1 MRIATAS
8 AVVITILA
16 GNSLAE
22 EQRVNINSA
31 GFDPDVIRAAPGD
44 SVTWRWVQF
53 GGGVSFSS
61 GEPCT
66 ADGLFQF
73 NLTGGPF
80 GNPTGTWEVP
90 IDFAYGEVPY
100 FNNATCEDGGT
111 ALVLVV
117 ERHEVPGEFATIQA
131 ALDACVDY
139 DIVSI
144 APGTY
149 YETDLRPTTASN
161 VQILGALDEDGL
173 PAVFIGPEPGTVS
186 APSIMTIDG
195 VEGLE
200 IEGIHFTGA
209 RGTDGGALAV
219 ASSSVVVRDCRFTDN
234 TASLGGCVSAFD
246 SDLAIQDCHFEGN
259 SADEAG
265 CVHLDASEAS
275 LISCWLAGNDANA
288 GGALSSLNSTL
299 LVDDCWVRSNI
310 ASSSSGVFLLETS
323 TTTIANSL
331 FCANT
336 PNEIVGDWVDEG
348 VAFYDDCPV
357 YDYTVHHVSGGNG
370 QFTPRIVRV
379 QPGDTI
385 TWFVDVTSGEP
396 CTPDGLFEF
405 TNISGP
411 PFGNIA
417 AWEVPLGVA
426 YDDIPY
432 FNPDGCKDGMTGI
445 IRVANTLEVPGE
457 YATIQGAIDA
467 ASPRDIISIAPGTY
481 AESGLVVST
490 DDLLFQVAPDDQ
502 GDSSVVIGPEAGTT
516 SSPSIVTI
524 DGADGVEF
532 IGIHF
537 TGARAVSG
545 GAIAINDGSA
555 VITDCLFTDNES
567 LVGGAL
573 SCISGA
579 ATITDCTFRENAS
592 ELGGGAFF
600 EDSTATFDDC
610 EFELNAALSS
620 GGKDQGLGG
629 AIAANGGTLT
639 ISESILRDNQ
649 ADSGGGL
656 HLTGGMTSI
665 GETRV
670 CGNTPDQIVGTWTDV
685 GGALVRDSCSIHYVP
700 EDFPTIE
707 DAFDIAEDGDTIYIA
722 AGFYQVDTQYGL
734 LLEEKS
740 ASLIGETNPDGSPAV
755 EIDAAIGVYAGTTTP
770 FVFEN
775 LNVRT
780 LVFYDCT
787 GVVTNCNIE
796 FGYESQIG
804 LFLSHFVGTIKDCR
818 VANCNSNF
826 LPGGVYIT
834 DQLDDAVIAGTDVD
848 FIDVMVEN
856 NSGGCPVFGCS
867 SKSGVRIE
875 NGVVDFVRCVVR
887 NNYSTYAGVSFAGS
901 VQLSLTDTT
910 VCGNT
915 TPGQINDGWVDNGG
929 NIIADECP
937 PDCPADIN
945 GDGIVDGA
953 DLSSLLGA
961 WGESDGSADIDGS
974 GLVDGAD
981 LAALLGDWGDC

>member
-1 MRIATAS
+1 MRIATTSFLAT
-8 AVVITILA
+8 AILA

-22 EQRVNINSA
+22 DQRVNITNA

-44 SVTWRWVQF
+44 SVTWRWLQF
-53 GGGVSFSS
+53 GGGVSLSS

-80 GNPTGTWEVP
+80 GNPTGTWEIPV
-90 IDFAYGEVPY
+90 DFAYGEVPY

-111 ALVLVV
+111 GLVLVV
-117 ERHEVPGEFATIQA
+117 ERHEVPGEFASIQA
-131 ALDACVDY
+131 ALDACFDY
-139 DIVSI
+139 DVISI

-149 YETDLRPTTASN
+149 YETDLRPAASN
-161 VQILGALDEDGL
+161 VQILGALDDDGL
-173 PAVFIGPEPGTVS
+173 PAVFIGPKPGTVS
-186 APSIMTIDG
+186 APSIMSIDG

-200 IEGIHFTGA
+200 IEGIHFSGA
-209 RGTDGGALAV
+209 RATSGGALSIE
-219 ASSSVVVRDCRFTDN
+219 SSSVAIRDCRFTDN
-234 TASLGGCVSAFD
+234 AALTGGCLSAID
-246 SDLAIQDCHFEGN
+246 AAIVIEDCHFEGN
-259 SADEAG
+259 SADEGG
-265 CVHLDASEAS
+265 CVLLNGSEAS
-275 LISCWLAGNDANA
+275 LVSCWLADNAADA
-288 GGALSSLNSTL
+288 GGVLSSMASTL
-299 LVDDCWVRSNI
+299 LVDDCWVRSNM
-310 ASSSSGVFLLETS
+310 ASSSSGVFLLEMS
-323 TTTIANSL
+323 DTTIANSV

-357 YDYTVHHVSGGNG
+357 YDYTVHHVNAANG
-370 QFTPRIVRV
+370 AFSPRIVRV

-385 TWFVDVTSGEP
+385 TWWVDVTSGEP
-396 CTPDGLFEF
+396 CTPDGRFEF
-405 TNISGP
+405 TDISGP
-411 PFGNIA
+411 PFGPIA

-467 ASPRDIISIAPGTY
+467 ASPRDIISIAAGTY
-481 AESGLVVST
+481 PESGLVVST

-502 GDSSVVIGPEAGTT
+502 EDSVVVIGPEAGTT

-532 IGIHF
+532 VGIHF

-567 LVGGAL
+567 LLGGAL

-579 ATITDCTFRENAS
+579 VTITDCTFRENTS
-592 ELGGGAFF
+592 DHGGGAFF
-600 EDSTATFDDC
+600 EESTATLDDC
-610 EFELNAALSS
+610 EFEMNAALSS

-629 AIAANGGTLT
+629 AIAANGGSLT
-639 ISESILRDNQ
+639 IFESVLRDNQ

-656 HLTGGMTSI
+656 HLTGGATSI

-670 CGNTPDQIVGTWTDV
+670 CGNTPDQIVGDWTDL
-685 GGALVRDSCSIHYVP
+685 GGALVRDNCSIHYVP

-707 DAFDIAEDGDTIYIA
+707 EAFDIAEDGDTIYIA
-722 AGFYQVDTQYGL
+722 AGYYLVDTQYGL

-755 EIDAAIGVYAGTTTP
+755 EIDGAIGVYAGNMTP

-775 LNVRT
+775 LTVRT
-780 LVFYDCT
+780 LVFRDCV
-787 GVVTNCNIE
+787 GQVTNCNIE
-796 FGYESQIG
+796 DGYENELG
-804 LFLSHFVGTIKDCR
+804 LLLANFIGTIEGCR
-818 VANCNSNF
+818 IANCQSEF

-834 DQLDDAVIAGTDVD
+834 DQSDDAVITETDVD
-848 FIDVMVEN
+848 FIDCVVEGN
-856 NSGGCPVFGCS
+856 DGGCPIFGCS
-867 SKSGVRIE
+867 GKSGVRIE
-875 NGVVDFVRCVVR
+875 NGVVDLVRCVIR
-887 NNYSTYAGVSFAGS
+887 DNYAGSAGVSFASS
-901 VQLSLTDTT
+901 VQLSLADTT

-915 TPGQINDGWVDNGG
+915 TPGQINDGWIDNGG
-929 NIIADECP
+929 NVIADVCP
-937 PDCPADIN
+937 PDCLGDLNDDGAVNGGDLGLLLAAWGGPGGDIN
-945 GDGIVDGA
+945 DDGVTDGGDLGLL
-953 DLSSLLGA
+953 LSY
-961 WGESDGSADIDGS
+961 
-974 GLVDGAD
+974 
-981 LAALLGDWGDC
+981 WGDC